1 MSADAHQDL
10 YARQFCGEGAPD
22 WAVNVGKYSLPFPM
36 PVLGTTVP
44 SQPTPHMTS
53 IYVNIISTIPCL
65 ILILLSLSRYSPKMR
80 KATLPWIGV

>member
-36 PVLGTTVP
+36 PVLGTTVLLP
-44 SQPTPHMTS
+44 NHM
-53 IYVNIISTIPCL
+53 IST
-65 ILILLSLSRYSPKMR
+65 S
-80 KATLPWIGV
+80 V